1 MNCNCVKETE
11 VAIADLMKEKLATSV
26 EVKSADIAFVF
37 GGASGM
43 SMAFKTR
50 FTVTA
55 EAKGYKRGKEVSMIA
70 SFCPFCGT
78 STKSK
83 EETQNA

>member
-11 VAIADLMKEKLATSV
+11 AAIADLMKEKLGTSV
-26 EVKSADIAFVF
+26 EVKCADIAFVF
-37 GGASGM
+37 GGTSSM

-50 FTVTA
+50 FTATA

-78 STKSK
+78 STKPK
-83 EETQNA
+83 EENQNA